1 MNSKLCYGP
10 ASNVDAGQG
19 AVREGVVSVI
29 IGVPKEVKTLENRV
43 GLTEASVAGLVAAG
57 HAVLVESRAGEGSL
71 ISDADYE
78 AAGATLVESAAEVYE
93 RAEIIVKVKEPMGD
107 EYGLMREGQ
116 ILYCY
121 LHLANEPELA
131 QMLCE
136 RKIKAVGYETI
147 QLANGS
153 LPLLVPMSEVAG
165 RMASQIGATYLQKDK
180 GGKGVLLGGVT
191 GVHRGKVSILGAGV
205 VGLNAAKM
213 AIGLGAQVDVLDVN
227 HQRLEHFDD
236 VFGSRVTVLHSNLHN
251 IEQSVTS
258 SDLVIGAVLIPGAR
272 APMLVSRQMVSQMQ
286 KGSVIVDVAVDQG
299 GCVETSRPTTHS
311 SPTFIVDDV
320 VHYCVPN
327 MPGVVPRTSTYAL
340 NNATLRYLSLIAARG
355 LEGAVASNAALAKG
369 LNTYD
374 GYVVYEPVAR
384 DLGREY
390 RPYRASL

>member
-1 MNSKLCYGP
+1 M
-10 ASNVDAGQG
+10 
-19 AVREGVVSVI
+19 I
-29 IGVPKEVKTLENRV
+29 IGVPKEIKTLENRV
-43 GLTEASVAGLVAAG
+43 GLTEASVASLVAAG
-57 HAVLVESRAGEGSL
+57 HTVLVETLAGEGSL
-71 ISDADYE
+71 ISDAEYA
-78 AAGATLVESAAEVYE
+78 AAGAILVETAAEVYSG
-93 RAEIIVKVKEPMGD
+93 AEVIVKVKEPMGD
-107 EYGLMREGQ
+107 EYGMLREGQ

-136 RKIKAVGYETI
+136 RKVKAIGYETI

-191 GVHRGKVSILGAGV
+191 GVHRGKVTILGAGV

-213 AIGLGAQVDVLDVN
+213 AIGLGAQVDVLDIS

-236 VFGSRVTVLHSNLHN
+236 LFGSQVTVLHSNLLN
-251 IEQSVTS
+251 IEQSVLS
-258 SDLVIGAVLIPGAR
+258 ADLVIGAVLIAGAK
-272 APMLVSRQMVSQMQ
+272 APMLVTRDMVSRMQ

-299 GCVETSRPTTHS
+299 GCIETSRPTTHA
-311 SPTFIVDDV
+311 SPTYIVDDV

-340 NNATLRYLSLIAARG
+340 NNATLRYLLMIASMG
-355 LEGAVASNAALAKG
+355 LEEAIASNAALAKG

-390 RPYRASL
+390 RAYKP

>member
-1 MNSKLCYGP
+1 M
-10 ASNVDAGQG
+10 
-19 AVREGVVSVI
+19 I
-29 IGVPKEVKTLENRV
+29 IGVPKEIKTLENRV
-43 GLTEASVAGLVAAG
+43 GLTEASVASLVAAG
-57 HAVLVESRAGEGSL
+57 HTVLVEKLAGEGSL
-71 ISDADYE
+71 IFDAEYE
-78 AAGATLVESAAEVYE
+78 AAGATVVETAAEVYA
-93 RAEIIVKVKEPMGD
+93 RSEIIVKVKEPMGD
-107 EYGLMREGQ
+107 EYQMMREGQ

-136 RKIKAVGYETI
+136 RKVKAVGYETI

-213 AIGLGAQVDVLDVN
+213 AIGLGAQVDVLDIN

-251 IEQSVTS
+251 IEQSVLGA
-258 SDLVIGAVLIPGAR
+258 DLVIGAVLIAGAK
-272 APMLVSRQMVSQMQ
+272 APMLVSREMVKAMQ

-311 SPTFIVDDV
+311 APTFIVDDV

-340 NNATLRYLSLIAARG
+340 NNATLRYLLMIASMG
-355 LEGAVASNAALAKG
+355 LEEAVASNAALAKG

-374 GYVVYEPVAR
+374 GYVTCEPVAR

-390 RPYRASL
+390 RAYKP